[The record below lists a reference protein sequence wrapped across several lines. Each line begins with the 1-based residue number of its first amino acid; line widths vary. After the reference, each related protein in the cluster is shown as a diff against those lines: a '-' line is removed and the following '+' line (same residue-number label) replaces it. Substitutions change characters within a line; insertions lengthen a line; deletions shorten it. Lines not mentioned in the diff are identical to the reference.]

1 MAKFNLTLPKMGE
14 SVDEATIVS
23 WLKNIGDQ
31 VSVDDFVVE
40 IATDK
45 VDSEVPTEVEGVIVE
60 HCYRVND
67 VVKVG
72 DTLCVIETTSD
83 VEKNTNEEIKVDDP
97 EIAEIP
103 NIEMLPDNDNKNS
116 KIEQIDD
123 VFLSPLVRNIVKQE
137 NISSAELN
145 RIKGTG
151 KAGRITKKDLLSYIK
166 NSNNKNVNYI
176 EDVVNVVKNESQV
189 RDLSRMEKILSKHM
203 LDSKNS
209 AVHVQT
215 FIEADITDL
224 ANWRDNQKIK
234 FLDSYGEKLTYT
246 HPLTQI
252 VSKVLRNFPILNA
265 SLIDDK
271 VIYKKDVNIGLATA
285 LQDGSLIVPVIKN
298 ADQLS
303 LAGISKSSNSLVNKA
318 RKNNLNPDDVQDG
331 TFTISNIGTF
341 DNIMGTP
348 IINQPQLAILA
359 FGAIRKLPRVV
370 ETDKGDFIA
379 IRKIILLSLSFDHR
393 IINGATAGFF
403 LKEIKSLIENWKSD
417 SSIQIWI

>member
-23 WLKNIGDQ
+23 WLKNVGDE
-31 VSVDDFVVE
+31 VLADDFVVE

-60 HCYRVND
+60 HCFKVND

-72 DTLCVIETTSD
+72 DTLCVIETKSD
-83 VEKNTNEEIKVDDP
+83 VEKNIDEEIKVDEP

-103 NIEMLPDNDNKNS
+103 NIEMLQENDNKS
-116 KIEQIDD
+116 TKIEQIDD
-123 VFLSPLVRNIVKQE
+123 VFLSPLVRNIVKKE

-145 RIKGTG
+145 QIKGTG
-151 KAGRITKKDLLSYIK
+151 KSGRITKKDLLSYIK
-166 NSNNKNVNYI
+166 KSNNKNIDYTA
-176 EDVVNVVKNESQV
+176 ESVNVTKNESQV
-189 RDLSRMEKILSKHM
+189 RDLTRMEKILSKHM

-224 ANWRDNQKIK
+224 ANWRDNQKTK
-234 FLDSYGEKLTYT
+234 FLNSYGEKLTYT
-246 HPLTQI
+246 HPLIQI
-252 VSKVLRNFPILNA
+252 VSKVLRIFPILNA

-298 ADQLS
+298 ADELS

-318 RKNNLNPDDVQDG
+318 RNNNLNPDDVQDG

-393 IINGATAGFF
+393 IINGATGGLF

-417 SSIQIWI
+417 S

>member
-23 WLKNIGDQ
+23 WLKNIGDK

-45 VDSEVPTEVEGVIVE
+45 VDSEVPTDVEGVVVE
-60 HCYRVND
+60 HCFKIND

-72 DTLCVIETTSD
+72 ETLCIIETESK
-83 VEKNTNEEIKVDDP
+83 VEKKLIEEIKVDEP
-97 EIAEIP
+97 MIEEIP
-103 NIEMLPDNDNKNS
+103 NIEMLPKDNNNDL
-116 KIEQIDD
+116 KIGEVDD
-123 VFLSPLVRNIVKQE
+123 IFLSPLVRNIIKQE
-137 NISSAELN
+137 NISGDELN
-145 RIKGTG
+145 QIKGTG
-151 KAGRITKKDLLSYIK
+151 KSGRITKKDLLSYIK

-176 EDVVNVVKNESQV
+176 GDVVNVAKNESQV

-246 HPLTQI
+246 HPLIYI

-298 ADQLS
+298 ADELS

-393 IINGATAGFF
+393 IINGATGGLF

-417 SSIQIWI
+417 SSI

>member
-14 SVDEATIVS
+14 SVEEATIVS
-23 WLKNIGDQ
+23 WLKNVGDQ
-31 VSVDDFVVE
+31 VSTDDFVVE

-45 VDSEVPTEVEGVIVE
+45 VDSEVPSEVEGVVVE
-60 HCYRVND
+60 HCFKIND

-83 VEKNTNEEIKVDDP
+83 VEKNINEEIKVDES

-103 NIEMLPDNDNKNS
+103 NIEMLPENVNKKS

-145 RIKGTG
+145 QIKGTG
-151 KAGRITKKDLLSYIK
+151 KSGRITKKDMLSYIK
-166 NSNNKNVNYI
+166 NSNNKNINYT
-176 EDVVNVVKNESQV
+176 EDLVYVEKNESQV
-189 RDLSRMEKILSKHM
+189 RDLSRIEKILSKHM

-265 SLIDDK
+265 SLVDDK

-298 ADQLS
+298 ADELS
-303 LAGISKSSNSLVNKA
+303 LAGISKLSNSLVNKA

-393 IINGATAGFF
+393 IINGATGGLF

-417 SSIQIWI
+417 SSI

>member
-23 WLKNIGDQ
+23 WLKNIGDK

-45 VDSEVPTEVEGVIVE
+45 VDSEVPTDVEGVVVE
-60 HCYRVND
+60 HCFKVND

-72 DTLCVIETTSD
+72 ETLCVIETESK
-83 VEKNTNEEIKVDDP
+83 VEKKLIEEIKVDQP
-97 EIAEIP
+97 MIEEIP
-103 NIEMLPDNDNKNS
+103 NIEMLPKDNNNDF
-116 KIEQIDD
+116 KIGQADD
-123 VFLSPLVRNIVKQE
+123 VFLSPLVRNIIKQE
-137 NISSAELN
+137 NISGDELN
-145 RIKGTG
+145 QIKGTG
-151 KAGRITKKDLLSYIK
+151 KSGRITKKDLLGFIKGNSYK
-166 NSNNKNVNYI
+166 NINFKEDLVNST
-176 EDVVNVVKNESQV
+176 KNESQV

-215 FIEADITDL
+215 FIEADITEL
-224 ANWRDNQKIK
+224 ANWRDSKKIR
-234 FLDSYGEKLTYT
+234 FLENYDEKLTFT
-246 HPLTQI
+246 HPLIHI
-252 VSKVLRNFPILNA
+252 VSKVLRNYPILNS
-265 SLIDDK
+265 SLMDDK
-271 VIYKKDVNIGLATA
+271 VVHKKSINIGLATA
-285 LQDGSLIVPVIKN
+285 LEDGSLIVPVIKN

-303 LAGISKSSNSLVNKA
+303 LAGISKVSNSLVNKA
-318 RKNNLNPDDVQDG
+318 RKNNLSPDDVQDG

-359 FGAIRKLPRVV
+359 FGAIRKLPRVI
-370 ETDKGDFIA
+370 ETDKGDFIG

-393 IINGATAGFF
+393 IINGATGGLF
-403 LKEIKSLIENWKSD
+403 LKEIKEFIENWKSD
-417 SSIQIWI
+417 ISM

>member
-23 WLKNIGDQ
+23 WLKNVGDK
-31 VSVDDFVVE
+31 VSADEFVVE

-60 HCYRVND
+60 HCFKVND

-83 VEKNTNEEIKVDDP
+83 VEKNINEEIKVEEP
-97 EIAEIP
+97 KISEIP
-103 NIEMLPDNDNKNS
+103 NIEMLPENDNKNT

-137 NISSAELN
+137 NISSEELN
-145 RIKGTG
+145 QIKGTG
-151 KAGRITKKDLLSYIK
+151 KSGRITKKDLLSYIK
-166 NSNNKNVNYI
+166 GSHKNDVNFI
-176 EDVVNVVKNESQV
+176 EDLVNVAKKENQI

-203 LDSKNS
+203 LDSKNN

-215 FIEADITDL
+215 FIEADITEL

-234 FLDSYGEKLTYT
+234 FLDNYGEKLTYT
-246 HPLTQI
+246 HPLIHI

-265 SLIDDK
+265 SLVDDK

-359 FGAIRKLPRVV
+359 FGSIRKLPRVV

-393 IINGATAGFF
+393 IINGATGGLF
-403 LKEIKSLIENWKSD
+403 LKEVKSLIENWKSE
-417 SSIQIWI
+417 SSI

>member
-23 WLKNIGDQ
+23 WLKNVGDQ
-31 VSVDDFVVE
+31 VSTDDFVVE

-60 HCYRVND
+60 HCFKVND

-83 VEKNTNEEIKVDDP
+83 VEKNINEEIKVDES

-103 NIEMLPDNDNKNS
+103 NIEMLPENVNKNS

-123 VFLSPLVRNIVKQE
+123 VFLSPLVRNIIKQE
-137 NISSAELN
+137 NISSSELN
-145 RIKGTG
+145 QIKGTG
-151 KAGRITKKDLLSYIK
+151 KSGRITKKDLLSYIK

-176 EDVVNVVKNESQV
+176 EDVVNVAKNESQV

-265 SLIDDK
+265 SLVDDK

-285 LQDGSLIVPVIKN
+285 LKDGSLIVPVIKN
-298 ADQLS
+298 ADELS

-393 IINGATAGFF
+393 IINGATGGLF

-417 SSIQIWI
+417 SSI

>member
-23 WLKNIGDQ
+23 WLKNVGDK
-31 VSVDDFVVE
+31 VSADDFVVE

-60 HCYRVND
+60 HCFKVND

-83 VEKNTNEEIKVDDP
+83 IEKNMNEEIKVDEP
-97 EIAEIP
+97 EIAEVP
-103 NIEMLPDNDNKNS
+103 NIEMLPENDIVNS
-116 KIEQIDD
+116 KIKQIDD

-137 NISSAELN
+137 NISSDELN
-145 RIKGTG
+145 QIKGTG
-151 KAGRITKKDLLSYIK
+151 KSGRITKKDLLSYIK
-166 NSNNKNVNYI
+166 GSHKNDVNFI
-176 EDVVNVVKNESQV
+176 EDVVNVAKKENQI

-203 LDSKNS
+203 LDSKNN

-215 FIEADITDL
+215 FIEADITEL

-234 FLDSYGEKLTYT
+234 FLDNYGEKLTYT
-246 HPLTQI
+246 HPLIHI
-252 VSKVLRNFPILNA
+252 VSKALRNFPILNA
-265 SLIDDK
+265 SLVDDK

-298 ADQLS
+298 TDQLS

-359 FGAIRKLPRVV
+359 FGSIRKLPRVV

-393 IINGATAGFF
+393 IINGATGGFF
-403 LKEIKSLIENWKSD
+403 LKEIKSLIENWKSE
-417 SSIQIWI
+417 SSI

>member
-23 WLKNIGDQ
+23 WLKNVGDK
-31 VSVDDFVVE
+31 VSADEFVVE

-60 HCYRVND
+60 HCFKVND

-83 VEKNTNEEIKVDDP
+83 VEKNINEEIKVEEP
-97 EIAEIP
+97 KISEIP
-103 NIEMLPDNDNKNS
+103 NIEMLLENDNKNT

-137 NISSAELN
+137 NISSEELN
-145 RIKGTG
+145 QIKGTG
-151 KAGRITKKDLLSYIK
+151 KSGRITKKDLLSYIK
-166 NSNNKNVNYI
+166 GSHKNDVNFI
-176 EDVVNVVKNESQV
+176 EDLVNVAKKENQI

-203 LDSKNS
+203 LDSKNN

-215 FIEADITDL
+215 FIEADITEL

-234 FLDSYGEKLTYT
+234 FLDNYGEKLTYT
-246 HPLTQI
+246 HPLIHI

-265 SLIDDK
+265 SLVDDK

-359 FGAIRKLPRVV
+359 FGSIRKLPRVV

-393 IINGATAGFF
+393 IINGATGGLF
-403 LKEIKSLIENWKSD
+403 LKEVKSLIENWKSE
-417 SSIQIWI
+417 SSI

>member
-23 WLKNIGDQ
+23 WLKNVGDQ
-31 VSVDDFVVE
+31 VSTDDFVVE

-60 HCYRVND
+60 HCFKVND

-83 VEKNTNEEIKVDDP
+83 VEKNINEEIKVDES

-103 NIEMLPDNDNKNS
+103 NIEMLPENVNKNS

-137 NISSAELN
+137 NISPSELN
-145 RIKGTG
+145 QIKGTG
-151 KAGRITKKDLLSYIK
+151 KSGRITKKDLLSYIK

-265 SLIDDK
+265 SLVDDK

-303 LAGISKSSNSLVNKA
+303 LAGISKLSNSLVNKA

-393 IINGATAGFF
+393 IINGATGGLF

-417 SSIQIWI
+417 SSI

>member
-23 WLKNIGDQ
+23 WLKNIGDK

-45 VDSEVPTEVEGVIVE
+45 VDSEVPTDVEGVVVE
-60 HCYRVND
+60 HCFKIND

-72 DTLCVIETTSD
+72 ETLCIIETESK
-83 VEKNTNEEIKVDDP
+83 VEKKLIEEIKVDQP
-97 EIAEIP
+97 MIEEIP
-103 NIEMLPDNDNKNS
+103 NIEMLPKDNNNDL
-116 KIEQIDD
+116 KIGEVDD
-123 VFLSPLVRNIVKQE
+123 IFLSPLVRNIIKQE
-137 NISSAELN
+137 NISGDELN
-145 RIKGTG
+145 QIKGTG
-151 KAGRITKKDLLSYIK
+151 KSGRITKKDLLGFIKGNSYK
-166 NSNNKNVNYI
+166 NINFKEDLVNST
-176 EDVVNVVKNESQV
+176 KNESQV

-215 FIEADITDL
+215 FIEADITEL
-224 ANWRDNQKIK
+224 ANWRDSKKIR
-234 FLDSYGEKLTYT
+234 FLENYDEKLTFT
-246 HPLTQI
+246 HPLIHI
-252 VSKVLRNFPILNA
+252 VSKVLRNYPILNS
-265 SLIDDK
+265 SLMDDK
-271 VIYKKDVNIGLATA
+271 VVHKKSINIGLATA
-285 LQDGSLIVPVIKN
+285 LEDGSLIVPVIKN

-303 LAGISKSSNSLVNKA
+303 LAGISKVSNSLVNKA
-318 RKNNLNPDDVQDG
+318 RKNNLSPDDVQDG

-359 FGAIRKLPRVV
+359 FGAIRKLPRVI
-370 ETDKGDFIA
+370 ETDKGDFIG

-393 IINGATAGFF
+393 IINGATGGLF
-403 LKEIKSLIENWKSD
+403 LKEIKEFIENWKSD
-417 SSIQIWI
+417 ISM

>member
-23 WLKNIGDQ
+23 WLKNVGDQ
-31 VSVDDFVVE
+31 VSTDDFVVE

-60 HCYRVND
+60 HCFRIND

-72 DTLCVIETTSD
+72 ETLCVIETTSD
-83 VEKNTNEEIKVDDP
+83 VEKNINEEIKVDET
-97 EIAEIP
+97 EITEIP
-103 NIEMLPDNDNKNS
+103 NIEMLPQKVNKNS

-137 NISSAELN
+137 NISSSELN
-145 RIKGTG
+145 QIKGTG
-151 KAGRITKKDLLSYIK
+151 KSGRITKKDLLSYIK

-176 EDVVNVVKNESQV
+176 EDVVNIEKNESQI

-246 HPLTQI
+246 HPLIQI

-298 ADQLS
+298 ADELS
-303 LAGISKSSNSLVNKA
+303 LSGISKSSNRLVNKA

-393 IINGATAGFF
+393 IINGATGGLF
-403 LKEIKSLIENWKSD
+403 LKQIKSLIENWKSD
-417 SSIQIWI
+417 ISI

>member
-23 WLKNIGDQ
+23 WLKNIGEK

-45 VDSEVPTEVEGVIVE
+45 VDSEVPTDVEGVVVE
-60 HCYRVND
+60 HCFKVND

-72 DTLCVIETTSD
+72 ETLCVIETESK
-83 VEKNTNEEIKVDDP
+83 VEKKLIEEIKVDEP
-97 EIAEIP
+97 IIEEIP
-103 NIEMLPDNDNKNS
+103 NIEMLPKDNNNDF
-116 KIEQIDD
+116 KIGQADD
-123 VFLSPLVRNIVKQE
+123 VFLSPLVRNIIKQE
-137 NISSAELN
+137 NISGDELN
-145 RIKGTG
+145 QIKGTG
-151 KAGRITKKDLLSYIK
+151 KSGRITKKDLLGFIKGNSYK
-166 NSNNKNVNYI
+166 NINFK
-176 EDVVNVVKNESQV
+176 EDLINSTKNESQV

-215 FIEADITDL
+215 FIEADITEL
-224 ANWRDNQKIK
+224 ANWRDSKKIR
-234 FLDSYGEKLTYT
+234 FLENYDEKLTFT
-246 HPLTQI
+246 HPLIHI
-252 VSKVLRNFPILNA
+252 VSKVLRNYPILNS
-265 SLIDDK
+265 SLMDDK
-271 VIYKKDVNIGLATA
+271 VVHKKSINIGLATA
-285 LQDGSLIVPVIKN
+285 LEDGSLIVPVIKN

-303 LAGISKSSNSLVNKA
+303 LAGISKVSNSLVNKA
-318 RKNNLNPDDVQDG
+318 RKNNLSPDDVQDG

-359 FGAIRKLPRVV
+359 FGAIRKLPRVI
-370 ETDKGDFIA
+370 ETDKGDFIG

-393 IINGATAGFF
+393 IINGATGGLF
-403 LKEIKSLIENWKSD
+403 LKEIKEFIENWKSD
-417 SSIQIWI
+417 ISM

>member
-23 WLKNIGDQ
+23 WLKNVGDE
-31 VSVDDFVVE
+31 VSADDFVVE

-60 HCYRVND
+60 HCFKVND

-72 DTLCVIETTSD
+72 DTLCVIETKSD
-83 VEKNTNEEIKVDDP
+83 VEKNIDEEIKVDEP

-103 NIEMLPDNDNKNS
+103 NIEMLQENDNKS
-116 KIEQIDD
+116 TKIEQIDD
-123 VFLSPLVRNIVKQE
+123 VFLSPLVRNIVKKE

-145 RIKGTG
+145 QIKGTG
-151 KAGRITKKDLLSYIK
+151 KSGRITKKDLLSYIK
-166 NSNNKNVNYI
+166 KSNNKNIDYTA
-176 EDVVNVVKNESQV
+176 ESVNVTKNESQV
-189 RDLSRMEKILSKHM
+189 RDLTRMEKILSKHM

-224 ANWRDNQKIK
+224 ANLRDNQKTK
-234 FLDSYGEKLTYT
+234 FLNSYGEKLTYT
-246 HPLTQI
+246 HPLIQI
-252 VSKVLRNFPILNA
+252 VSKVLRIFPILNA

-298 ADQLS
+298 ADELS
-303 LAGISKSSNSLVNKA
+303 LAGISKSANSLVNKA
-318 RKNNLNPDDVQDG
+318 RNNNLNPDDVQDG

-393 IINGATAGFF
+393 IINGATGGLF

-417 SSIQIWI
+417 SEK

>member
-1 MAKFNLTLPKMGE
+1 M
-14 SVDEATIVS
+14 
-23 WLKNIGDQ
+23 
-31 VSVDDFVVE
+31 
-40 IATDK
+40 
-45 VDSEVPTEVEGVIVE
+45 
-60 HCYRVND
+60 
-67 VVKVG
+67 
-72 DTLCVIETTSD
+72 IE
-83 VEKNTNEEIKVDDP
+83 
-97 EIAEIP
+97 EIP
-103 NIEMLPDNDNKNS
+103 NIEMLPKDNNNDL
-116 KIEQIDD
+116 KIGEVDD
-123 VFLSPLVRNIVKQE
+123 IFLSPLVRNIIKQE
-137 NISSAELN
+137 NISGDELN
-145 RIKGTG
+145 QIKGTG
-151 KAGRITKKDLLSYIK
+151 KSGRITKKDLLSYIK

-176 EDVVNVVKNESQV
+176 GDVVNVAKNESQV

-246 HPLTQI
+246 HPLIQI

-285 LQDGSLIVPVIKN
+285 LKDGSLIVPVIKN
-298 ADQLS
+298 ADELS

-393 IINGATAGFF
+393 IINGATGGLF

-417 SSIQIWI
+417 SSI

>member
-23 WLKNIGDQ
+23 WLKNVGDK
-31 VSVDDFVVE
+31 VSADEFVVE

-60 HCYRVND
+60 HCFKVND

-83 VEKNTNEEIKVDDP
+83 VEKNINEEIKVEEP
-97 EIAEIP
+97 KISEIP
-103 NIEMLPDNDNKNS
+103 NIEMLLENDNKNT

-137 NISSAELN
+137 NISSEELN
-145 RIKGTG
+145 QIKGTG
-151 KAGRITKKDLLSYIK
+151 KSGRITKKDLLSYIK
-166 NSNNKNVNYI
+166 GSHKNDVNFI
-176 EDVVNVVKNESQV
+176 EDVVNVAKKENQI

-203 LDSKNS
+203 LDSKNN

-215 FIEADITDL
+215 FIEADITEL

-234 FLDSYGEKLTYT
+234 FLDNYGEKLTYT
-246 HPLTQI
+246 HPLIHI

-265 SLIDDK
+265 SLVDDK

-359 FGAIRKLPRVV
+359 FGSIRKLPRVV

-393 IINGATAGFF
+393 IINGATGGLF
-403 LKEIKSLIENWKSD
+403 LKEVKSLIENWKSEN
-417 SSIQIWI
+417 SI

>member
-23 WLKNIGDQ
+23 WLKNVGDK
-31 VSVDDFVVE
+31 VSADDFVVE

-60 HCYRVND
+60 HCFKVND

-83 VEKNTNEEIKVDDP
+83 IEKNMNEEIKVDEP
-97 EIAEIP
+97 EIAEVP
-103 NIEMLPDNDNKNS
+103 NIEMLPENDIVNS
-116 KIEQIDD
+116 KIKQIDD

-137 NISSAELN
+137 NISSDELN
-145 RIKGTG
+145 QIKGTG
-151 KAGRITKKDLLSYIK
+151 KSGRITKKDLLSYIK
-166 NSNNKNVNYI
+166 GSHKNDVNFI
-176 EDVVNVVKNESQV
+176 EDVVNVAKKENQI

-203 LDSKNS
+203 LDSKNN

-215 FIEADITDL
+215 FIEADITEL

-234 FLDSYGEKLTYT
+234 FLDNYGEKLTYT
-246 HPLTQI
+246 HPLIHI

-265 SLIDDK
+265 SLVDDK

-298 ADQLS
+298 TDQLS

-359 FGAIRKLPRVV
+359 FGSIRKLPRVV

-393 IINGATAGFF
+393 IINGATGGLF
-403 LKEIKSLIENWKSD
+403 LKEVKSLIENWKSE
-417 SSIQIWI
+417 SSI

>member
-60 HCYRVND
+60 HCFKVND

-83 VEKNTNEEIKVDDP
+83 VEKNINEEIKVDES

-103 NIEMLPDNDNKNS
+103 NIEMLPENVNKNS

-145 RIKGTG
+145 QIKGTG
-151 KAGRITKKDLLSYIK
+151 KSGRITKKDLLSYIK

-176 EDVVNVVKNESQV
+176 EDVVNVEKNESQV

-265 SLIDDK
+265 SLVDDK

-298 ADQLS
+298 SDQLS

-318 RKNNLNPDDVQDG
+318 RNNNLNPDDVQDG

-393 IINGATAGFF
+393 IINGATGGLF

-417 SSIQIWI
+417 SSI

>member
-23 WLKNIGDQ
+23 WLKNVGDE
-31 VSVDDFVVE
+31 VSADDFVVE

-60 HCYRVND
+60 HCFKVND

-83 VEKNTNEEIKVDDP
+83 VEKNINEEIKVEEP
-97 EIAEIP
+97 KISEIP
-103 NIEMLPDNDNKNS
+103 NIEMLPENDNKNT

-137 NISSAELN
+137 NISSEELN
-145 RIKGTG
+145 QIKGTG
-151 KAGRITKKDLLSYIK
+151 KSGRITKKDLLSYIK
-166 NSNNKNVNYI
+166 GSHKNDVNFI
-176 EDVVNVVKNESQV
+176 EDVVNVAKKENQI

-203 LDSKNS
+203 LDSKNN

-215 FIEADITDL
+215 FIEADITEL

-234 FLDSYGEKLTYT
+234 FLDNYGEKLTYT
-246 HPLTQI
+246 HPLIHI

-265 SLIDDK
+265 SLVDDK

-359 FGAIRKLPRVV
+359 FGSIRKLPRVV

-393 IINGATAGFF
+393 IINGATGGLF
-403 LKEIKSLIENWKSD
+403 LKEVKSLIENWKSE
-417 SSIQIWI
+417 SSI

>member
-23 WLKNIGDQ
+23 WLKNVGDQ
-31 VSVDDFVVE
+31 VSTDDFVVE

-60 HCYRVND
+60 HCFKVND

-83 VEKNTNEEIKVDDP
+83 VEKNINEEIKVDES

-103 NIEMLPDNDNKNS
+103 NIEMLPENVNKNS

-123 VFLSPLVRNIVKQE
+123 VFLSPLVRNIIKQE
-137 NISSAELN
+137 NISSSELN
-145 RIKGTG
+145 QIKGTG
-151 KAGRITKKDLLSYIK
+151 KSGRITKKDLLSYIK

-176 EDVVNVVKNESQV
+176 EDVVNVAKNESQV

-285 LQDGSLIVPVIKN
+285 LKDGSLIVPVIKN
-298 ADQLS
+298 ADELS

-393 IINGATAGFF
+393 IINGATGGLF

-417 SSIQIWI
+417 SSI

>member
-23 WLKNIGDQ
+23 WLKNVGDK

-45 VDSEVPTEVEGVIVE
+45 VDSEVPTEVEGVILE
-60 HCYRVND
+60 HCFKVND

-72 DTLCVIETTSD
+72 DTLCVIQTTSD
-83 VEKNTNEEIKVDDP
+83 VEKNINEEIKVEEP
-97 EIAEIP
+97 KISEIP
-103 NIEMLPDNDNKNS
+103 NIEMLTDNDNKNT

-137 NISSAELN
+137 NISSEELN
-145 RIKGTG
+145 QINGTG
-151 KAGRITKKDLLSYIK
+151 KSGRITKKDLLNYIK
-166 NSNNKNVNYI
+166 GSHKNDVNFI
-176 EDVVNVVKNESQV
+176 EDVVNVAKKEDQI

-215 FIEADITDL
+215 FIEADITEL

-234 FLDSYGEKLTYT
+234 FLDNYGEKLTYT
-246 HPLTQI
+246 HPLIHI
-252 VSKVLRNFPILNA
+252 VSKVLRNFSILNA
-265 SLIDDK
+265 SLVDDK

-359 FGAIRKLPRVV
+359 FGSIRKLPRVV

-393 IINGATAGFF
+393 IINGATGGLF
-403 LKEIKSLIENWKSD
+403 LKEVKTLIENWKSE
-417 SSIQIWI
+417 SSI

>member
-23 WLKNIGDQ
+23 WLKNVGDK
-31 VSVDDFVVE
+31 VSADEFVVE

-60 HCYRVND
+60 HCFKVND

-83 VEKNTNEEIKVDDP
+83 VEKNINEEIKVEEP
-97 EIAEIP
+97 KISEIP
-103 NIEMLPDNDNKNS
+103 NIEMLPENDNKNT

-137 NISSAELN
+137 NISSEELN
-145 RIKGTG
+145 QIKGTG
-151 KAGRITKKDLLSYIK
+151 KSGRITKKDLLSYIK
-166 NSNNKNVNYI
+166 GSHKNDVNFI
-176 EDVVNVVKNESQV
+176 EDVVNVAKKENQI

-203 LDSKNS
+203 LDSKNN

-215 FIEADITDL
+215 FIEADITEL

-234 FLDSYGEKLTYT
+234 FLDNYGEKLTYT
-246 HPLTQI
+246 HPLIHI

-265 SLIDDK
+265 SLVDDK

-359 FGAIRKLPRVV
+359 FGSIRKLPRVV

-393 IINGATAGFF
+393 IINGATGGLF
-403 LKEIKSLIENWKSD
+403 LKEVKSLIENWKSE
-417 SSIQIWI
+417 SSI

>member
-23 WLKNIGDQ
+23 WLKNVGDK
-31 VSVDDFVVE
+31 VSADEFVVE

-60 HCYRVND
+60 HCFKVND

-83 VEKNTNEEIKVDDP
+83 VEKNINEEIKVEEP
-97 EIAEIP
+97 KISEIP
-103 NIEMLPDNDNKNS
+103 NIEMLLENDNKNT

-137 NISSAELN
+137 NISSEELN
-145 RIKGTG
+145 QIKGTG
-151 KAGRITKKDLLSYIK
+151 KSGRITKKDLLSYIK
-166 NSNNKNVNYI
+166 GSHKNDVNFI
-176 EDVVNVVKNESQV
+176 EDVVNVAKKENQI

-203 LDSKNS
+203 LDSKNN

-215 FIEADITDL
+215 FIEADITEL

-234 FLDSYGEKLTYT
+234 FLDNYGEKLTYT
-246 HPLTQI
+246 HPLIHI

-265 SLIDDK
+265 SLVDDK

-359 FGAIRKLPRVV
+359 FGSIRKLPRVV

-393 IINGATAGFF
+393 IINGATGGLF
-403 LKEIKSLIENWKSD
+403 LKEVKSLIENWKSE
-417 SSIQIWI
+417 SSI

>member
-23 WLKNIGDQ
+23 WLKNVGEK
-31 VSVDDFVVE
+31 VSADDFVVE

-60 HCYRVND
+60 HCFKVND

-83 VEKNTNEEIKVDDP
+83 IEKNMNEEIKVDEP
-97 EIAEIP
+97 EIAEVP
-103 NIEMLPDNDNKNS
+103 NIEMLPENDIVNS
-116 KIEQIDD
+116 KIKQIDD

-137 NISSAELN
+137 NISSDELN
-145 RIKGTG
+145 QIKGTG
-151 KAGRITKKDLLSYIK
+151 KSGRITKKDLLSYIK
-166 NSNNKNVNYI
+166 GSHKNDVNFI
-176 EDVVNVVKNESQV
+176 EDVVNVAKKENQI

-203 LDSKNS
+203 LDSKNN

-215 FIEADITDL
+215 FIEADITEL

-234 FLDSYGEKLTYT
+234 FLDNYGEKLTYT
-246 HPLTQI
+246 HPLIHI

-265 SLIDDK
+265 SLVDDK

-298 ADQLS
+298 TDQLS

-348 IINQPQLAILA
+348 IINQPQLVILA

-393 IINGATAGFF
+393 IINGATGGRF
-403 LKEIKSLIENWKSD
+403 LKEIKSLIENWKSE
-417 SSIQIWI
+417 SSI

>member
-23 WLKNIGDQ
+23 WLKNVGDQ
-31 VSVDDFVVE
+31 VSTDDFVVE

-60 HCYRVND
+60 HCFKVND

-83 VEKNTNEEIKVDDP
+83 VEKNINEEIKVDES

-103 NIEMLPDNDNKNS
+103 NIEMLPENVNKKS

-145 RIKGTG
+145 QIKGTG
-151 KAGRITKKDLLSYIK
+151 KSGRITKKDLLSYIK

-298 ADQLS
+298 ADELS

-393 IINGATAGFF
+393 IINGATGGLF

-417 SSIQIWI
+417 SSI

>member
-23 WLKNIGDQ
+23 WLKNVGDN
-31 VSVDDFVVE
+31 VSADDFVVE

-60 HCYRVND
+60 HCFKVND

-72 DTLCVIETTSD
+72 DTLCVIETTSN
-83 VEKNTNEEIKVDDP
+83 VEKNTNEEIKVEEP
-97 EIAEIP
+97 KISEIP
-103 NIEMLPDNDNKNS
+103 NIEMLPENDNKNT

-137 NISSAELN
+137 NISSEELN
-145 RIKGTG
+145 QIKGTG
-151 KAGRITKKDLLSYIK
+151 KSGRITKKDLLSYIK
-166 NSNNKNVNYI
+166 GSHKNDVNFI
-176 EDVVNVVKNESQV
+176 EDVVNVAKKENQI

-215 FIEADITDL
+215 FIEADITEL

-234 FLDSYGEKLTYT
+234 FLDNYGEKLTYT
-246 HPLTQI
+246 HPLIHI

-265 SLIDDK
+265 SLVDDK

-359 FGAIRKLPRVV
+359 FGSIRKLPRVV

-393 IINGATAGFF
+393 IINGATGGLF
-403 LKEIKSLIENWKSD
+403 LKEVKSLIENWKSE
-417 SSIQIWI
+417 SSI

>member
-23 WLKNIGDQ
+23 WLKNVGDK
-31 VSVDDFVVE
+31 VSADDFVVE

-60 HCYRVND
+60 HCFKVND

-83 VEKNTNEEIKVDDP
+83 IEKNMNEEIKVDEP
-97 EIAEIP
+97 EIAEVP
-103 NIEMLPDNDNKNS
+103 NIEMLPENDIVNS
-116 KIEQIDD
+116 KIKQIDD

-137 NISSAELN
+137 NISSDELN
-145 RIKGTG
+145 QIKGTG
-151 KAGRITKKDLLSYIK
+151 KSGRITKKDLLSYIK
-166 NSNNKNVNYI
+166 GSHKNDVNFI
-176 EDVVNVVKNESQV
+176 EDVVNVAKKENQI

-203 LDSKNS
+203 LDSKNN

-215 FIEADITDL
+215 FIEADITEL

-234 FLDSYGEKLTYT
+234 FLDNYGEKLTYT
-246 HPLTQI
+246 HPLIHI
-252 VSKVLRNFPILNA
+252 VSKALRNFPILNA
-265 SLIDDK
+265 SLVDDK

-298 ADQLS
+298 TDQLS

-359 FGAIRKLPRVV
+359 FGSIRKLPRVV

-393 IINGATAGFF
+393 IINGATGGLF
-403 LKEIKSLIENWKSD
+403 LKEVKSLIENWKSE
-417 SSIQIWI
+417 SSI

>member
-23 WLKNIGDQ
+23 WLKNVGDK
-31 VSVDDFVVE
+31 VSADEFVVE

-60 HCYRVND
+60 HCFKVND

-72 DTLCVIETTSD
+72 DTLCVIETTSA
-83 VEKNTNEEIKVDDP
+83 VEKNINEEIKVEEP
-97 EIAEIP
+97 KISEIP
-103 NIEMLPDNDNKNS
+103 NIEMLLENDNKNT

-137 NISSAELN
+137 NISSEELN
-145 RIKGTG
+145 QIKGTG
-151 KAGRITKKDLLSYIK
+151 KSGRITKKDLLSYIK
-166 NSNNKNVNYI
+166 GSHKNDVNFI
-176 EDVVNVVKNESQV
+176 EDVVNVAKKENQI

-203 LDSKNS
+203 LDSKNN

-215 FIEADITDL
+215 FIEADITEL

-234 FLDSYGEKLTYT
+234 FLDNYGEKLTYT
-246 HPLTQI
+246 HPLIHI

-265 SLIDDK
+265 SLVDDK

-359 FGAIRKLPRVV
+359 FGSIRKLPRVV

-393 IINGATAGFF
+393 IINGATGGLF
-403 LKEIKSLIENWKSD
+403 LKEVKSLIENWKSE
-417 SSIQIWI
+417 SSI

>member
-23 WLKNIGDQ
+23 WLKNIGDK

-45 VDSEVPTEVEGVIVE
+45 VDSEVPTDVEGVVVE
-60 HCYRVND
+60 HCFKIND

-72 DTLCVIETTSD
+72 ETLCIIETESK
-83 VEKNTNEEIKVDDP
+83 VEKKLIEEIKVDQP
-97 EIAEIP
+97 MIEEIP
-103 NIEMLPDNDNKNS
+103 NIEMLPKDNNNDL
-116 KIEQIDD
+116 KIGEVDD
-123 VFLSPLVRNIVKQE
+123 IFLSPLVRNIIKQE
-137 NISSAELN
+137 NISGDELN
-145 RIKGTG
+145 QIKGTG
-151 KAGRITKKDLLSYIK
+151 KSGRITKKDLLSYIK

-176 EDVVNVVKNESQV
+176 GDVVNVAKNESQV

-246 HPLTQI
+246 HPLIQI

-285 LQDGSLIVPVIKN
+285 LKDGSLIVPVIKN
-298 ADQLS
+298 ADELS

-393 IINGATAGFF
+393 IINGATGGLF

-417 SSIQIWI
+417 SSI

>member
-23 WLKNIGDQ
+23 WLKNVGDK
-31 VSVDDFVVE
+31 VSADEFVVE

-60 HCYRVND
+60 HCFKVND

-83 VEKNTNEEIKVDDP
+83 VEKNINEEIKVEEP
-97 EIAEIP
+97 KISEIP
-103 NIEMLPDNDNKNS
+103 NIEMLLENDNKNT

-137 NISSAELN
+137 NISSEELN
-145 RIKGTG
+145 QIKGTG
-151 KAGRITKKDLLSYIK
+151 KSGRITKKDLLSYIK
-166 NSNNKNVNYI
+166 GSHKNDVNFI
-176 EDVVNVVKNESQV
+176 EDVVNVAKKENQI

-203 LDSKNS
+203 LDSKNN

-215 FIEADITDL
+215 FIEADITEL

-234 FLDSYGEKLTYT
+234 FLDNYGEKLTYT
-246 HPLTQI
+246 HPLIHI

-265 SLIDDK
+265 SLVDDK

-393 IINGATAGFF
+393 IINGATGGLF

-417 SSIQIWI
+417 S

>member
-1 MAKFNLTLPKMGE
+1 
-14 SVDEATIVS
+14 
-23 WLKNIGDQ
+23 
-31 VSVDDFVVE
+31 
-40 IATDK
+40 
-45 VDSEVPTEVEGVIVE
+45 
-60 HCYRVND
+60 
-67 VVKVG
+67 
-72 DTLCVIETTSD
+72 
-83 VEKNTNEEIKVDDP
+83 
-97 EIAEIP
+97 
-103 NIEMLPDNDNKNS
+103 
-116 KIEQIDD
+116 
-123 VFLSPLVRNIVKQE
+123 
-137 NISSAELN
+137 
-145 RIKGTG
+145 
-151 KAGRITKKDLLSYIK
+151 
-166 NSNNKNVNYI
+166 
-176 EDVVNVVKNESQV
+176 
-189 RDLSRMEKILSKHM
+189 M

-246 HPLTQI
+246 HPLIQI

-393 IINGATAGFF
+393 IINGATGGLF

-417 SSIQIWI
+417 SSI

>member
-23 WLKNIGDQ
+23 WLKNVGDK
-31 VSVDDFVVE
+31 VSADEFVVE

-60 HCYRVND
+60 HCFKVND

-83 VEKNTNEEIKVDDP
+83 VEKNINEEIKVEEP
-97 EIAEIP
+97 KISEIP
-103 NIEMLPDNDNKNS
+103 NIEMLPENDNKNT

-123 VFLSPLVRNIVKQE
+123 VFLSPLVRNIVKKE
-137 NISSAELN
+137 NISSEELN
-145 RIKGTG
+145 QIKGTG
-151 KAGRITKKDLLSYIK
+151 KSGRITKIDLLNYIK
-166 NSNNKNVNYI
+166 GSHKNDVNSI
-176 EDVVNVVKNESQV
+176 EDVVNVAKKEDQI

-215 FIEADITDL
+215 FIEADITEL

-234 FLDSYGEKLTYT
+234 FLDNYGEKLTYT
-246 HPLTQI
+246 HPLIHI
-252 VSKVLRNFPILNA
+252 VSKVLRSFPILNA
-265 SLIDDK
+265 SLVDDK
-271 VIYKKDVNIGLATA
+271 VIYKKNVNIGLATA

-359 FGAIRKLPRVV
+359 FGSIRKLPRVV

-393 IINGATAGFF
+393 IINGATGGLF
-403 LKEIKSLIENWKSD
+403 LKEVKTLIENWKSE
-417 SSIQIWI
+417 SSI

>member
-23 WLKNIGDQ
+23 WLKNVGDE
-31 VSVDDFVVE
+31 VSADDFVVE

-60 HCYRVND
+60 HCFKVND

-72 DTLCVIETTSD
+72 DTLCVIETTSN
-83 VEKNTNEEIKVDDP
+83 VEKNTNEEIKVEEP
-97 EIAEIP
+97 KISEIP
-103 NIEMLPDNDNKNS
+103 NIEMLPENDNKNT

-137 NISSAELN
+137 NISSEELN
-145 RIKGTG
+145 QIKGTG
-151 KAGRITKKDLLSYIK
+151 KSGRITKKDLLSYIK
-166 NSNNKNVNYI
+166 GSHKNDVNFI
-176 EDVVNVVKNESQV
+176 EDVVNVAKKENQI

-215 FIEADITDL
+215 FIEADITEL

-234 FLDSYGEKLTYT
+234 FLDNYGEKLTYT
-246 HPLTQI
+246 HPLIHI

-265 SLIDDK
+265 SLVDDK

-359 FGAIRKLPRVV
+359 FGSIRKLPRVV

-393 IINGATAGFF
+393 IINGATGGLF
-403 LKEIKSLIENWKSD
+403 LKEVKSLIENWKSE
-417 SSIQIWI
+417 SSI

>member
-23 WLKNIGDQ
+23 WLKNVGDQ
-31 VSVDDFVVE
+31 VSTDDFVVE

-60 HCYRVND
+60 HCFKVND

-83 VEKNTNEEIKVDDP
+83 VEKNINEEIKVDES

-103 NIEMLPDNDNKNS
+103 NIEMLPENVNKNS

-123 VFLSPLVRNIVKQE
+123 VFLSPLVRNIIKQE
-137 NISSAELN
+137 NISSSELN
-145 RIKGTG
+145 QIKGTG
-151 KAGRITKKDLLSYIK
+151 KSGRITKKDLLSYIK

-176 EDVVNVVKNESQV
+176 EDVVNVAKNESQV

-265 SLIDDK
+265 SLVDDK

-298 ADQLS
+298 ADELS

-318 RKNNLNPDDVQDG
+318 RKNILNPDDVQDG

-393 IINGATAGFF
+393 IINGATGGLF

-417 SSIQIWI
+417 SSI

>member
-23 WLKNIGDQ
+23 WLKNVGDQ
-31 VSVDDFVVE
+31 VSTDDFVVE

-60 HCYRVND
+60 HCFKVND

-83 VEKNTNEEIKVDDP
+83 VEKNINEEIKVDES

-103 NIEMLPDNDNKNS
+103 NIEMLPENVNKNS

-123 VFLSPLVRNIVKQE
+123 VFLSPLVRNIIKQE
-137 NISSAELN
+137 NISSSELN
-145 RIKGTG
+145 QIKGTG
-151 KAGRITKKDLLSYIK
+151 KSGRITKKDLLSYIK

-176 EDVVNVVKNESQV
+176 EDVVNVAKNESQV
-189 RDLSRMEKILSKHM
+189 RDLTRMEKILSKHM

-265 SLIDDK
+265 SLVDDK

-303 LAGISKSSNSLVNKA
+303 LAGISKLSNSLVNKA

-393 IINGATAGFF
+393 IINGATGGLF

-417 SSIQIWI
+417 SSI

>member
-23 WLKNIGDQ
+23 WLKNVGDK
-31 VSVDDFVVE
+31 VSADEFVVE

-60 HCYRVND
+60 HCFKVND

-83 VEKNTNEEIKVDDP
+83 VEKNINEEIKVEEP
-97 EIAEIP
+97 KISEIP
-103 NIEMLPDNDNKNS
+103 NIEMLPENDNKNT

-137 NISSAELN
+137 NISSEELN
-145 RIKGTG
+145 QIKGTG
-151 KAGRITKKDLLSYIK
+151 KSGRITKKDLLSYIK
-166 NSNNKNVNYI
+166 GSHKNDVNFI
-176 EDVVNVVKNESQV
+176 EDVVNVAKKENQI

-203 LDSKNS
+203 LDSKNN

-215 FIEADITDL
+215 FIEADITEL

-234 FLDSYGEKLTYT
+234 FLDNYGEKLTYT
-246 HPLTQI
+246 HPLIHI

-265 SLIDDK
+265 SLVDDK

-359 FGAIRKLPRVV
+359 FGSIRKLPRVV

-393 IINGATAGFF
+393 IINGATGGLF
-403 LKEIKSLIENWKSD
+403 LKEVKSLIENWKSEN
-417 SSIQIWI
+417 SI

>member
-1 MAKFNLTLPKMGE
+1 MGE

-23 WLKNIGDQ
+23 WLKNVGDQ
-31 VSVDDFVVE
+31 VSTDDFVVE

-60 HCYRVND
+60 HCFKVND

-72 DTLCVIETTSD
+72 DTLCVIETKSD
-83 VEKNTNEEIKVDDP
+83 VEKNIIEEIKVDES

-103 NIEMLPDNDNKNS
+103 NIEMLPENVNKNS

-123 VFLSPLVRNIVKQE
+123 VYLSPLVRNIVKQE
-137 NISSAELN
+137 NISSSELN
-145 RIKGTG
+145 QIKGTG
-151 KAGRITKKDLLSYIK
+151 KSGRITKKDLLSYIK
-166 NSNNKNVNYI
+166 NSNNKNVNYR

-285 LQDGSLIVPVIKN
+285 LKDGSLIVPVIKN
-298 ADQLS
+298 ADELS

-393 IINGATAGFF
+393 IINGATGGLF

-417 SSIQIWI
+417 SSI

>member
-23 WLKNIGDQ
+23 WLKNVGDQ
-31 VSVDDFVVE
+31 VSTDDFVVE

-60 HCYRVND
+60 HCFKVND

-83 VEKNTNEEIKVDDP
+83 VEKNINEEIKVDES

-103 NIEMLPDNDNKNS
+103 NIEMLPENVNKNS

-123 VFLSPLVRNIVKQE
+123 VFLSPLVRNIIKQE
-137 NISSAELN
+137 NISSSELN
-145 RIKGTG
+145 QIKGTG
-151 KAGRITKKDLLSYIK
+151 KSGRITKKDLLSYIK

-176 EDVVNVVKNESQV
+176 EDVVNVAKNESQV

-265 SLIDDK
+265 SLVDDK

-303 LAGISKSSNSLVNKA
+303 LAGISKLSNSLVNKA

-393 IINGATAGFF
+393 IINGATGGLF

-417 SSIQIWI
+417 SPI

>member
-23 WLKNIGDQ
+23 WLKNVGDQ
-31 VSVDDFVVE
+31 VSTDDFVVE

-60 HCYRVND
+60 HCFKVND

-83 VEKNTNEEIKVDDP
+83 VEKNINEEIKVDES

-103 NIEMLPDNDNKNS
+103 NIEMLPENVNKNS

-123 VFLSPLVRNIVKQE
+123 VFLSPLVRNIIKQE
-137 NISSAELN
+137 NISSSELN
-145 RIKGTG
+145 QIKGTG
-151 KAGRITKKDLLSYIK
+151 KSGRITKKDLLSYIK

-176 EDVVNVVKNESQV
+176 EDVVNVAKNESQV

-265 SLIDDK
+265 SLVDDK

-298 ADQLS
+298 ADELS

-318 RKNNLNPDDVQDG
+318 RKNILNPDDVQDG

-393 IINGATAGFF
+393 IINGATGGLF

-417 SSIQIWI
+417 NSI